1 MPFDKFVDAE
11 TLNKERRQAI
21 AKSIRTIS
29 VEELKKLAEEIFH
42 DTDEPW
48 RHTFSRLVAE
58 NPGGTFYH
66 AVTSEGVVFL
76 YYRDER

>member
-29 VEELKKLAEEIFH
+29 EDLKKFGEEIFH

-48 RHTFSRLVAE
+48 RHTFFRLIAE
-58 NPGGTFYH
+58 NLGGTFYH